1 MNREEAMECVSYGC
15 SDMEIK
21 KEFYDGL
28 VEEYFSGG
36 GLLEEADDKSQF
48 FKIDGQLADAVFSCI
63 EEEIGVNRCMRKYR
77 IAGTGAYVELSW
89 RYSKGILSRGGVGY
103 RNFLFLSIH
112 LDQFNGEDDPVDRGF
127 YVEERREDVAARCAS
142 FVRGIPQ
149 WEEEWERFD
158 IAGVRREV
166 EQRKSAIRAKCAA
179 IEVPVRDFVRHIGLP
194 YDITKWD
201 DGYDVFFRI
210 SGGMYLKAS
219 FTADNYSE
227 EKLRELEKLA
237 KQVDASC
244 RSLNGW
250 CFRMRTEEENEEDYV
265 TDDAYSWHEPE

>member
-1 MNREEAMECVSYGC
+1 MECVSYGC

-21 KEFYDGL
+21 KEFYDGI
-28 VEEYFSGG
+28 VKDYFSGG
-36 GLLEEADDKSQF
+36 RLLEGVDEKSLF
-48 FKIDGQLADAVFSCI
+48 FKIDGQLADAGFSCI
-63 EEEIGVNRCMRKYR
+63 EEEIEENRCMRKYR
-77 IAGTGAYVELSW
+77 IAGTSAYVELYW
-89 RYSKGILSRGGVGY
+89 RYSKGILNRGGVGY

-112 LDQFNGEDDPVDRGF
+112 LDQFNGEGNPVDREF
-127 YVEERREDVAARCAS
+127 YVEDRVEDVAARCAS

-149 WEEEWERFD
+149 WEAEWERFD

-166 EQRKSAIRAKCAA
+166 EQRKSALRAKCAA

-194 YDITKWD
+194 YDITKRD
-201 DGYDVFFRI
+201 DGYDVYFRI
-210 SGGMYLKAS
+210 SGGMYLKAY

-227 EKLRELEKLA
+227 DKLRELEKLV

-250 CFRMRTEEENEEDYV
+250 SFRMRTEEENEEDYV
-265 TDDAYSWHEPE
+265 TDDAYSWYEPE

>member
-36 GLLEEADDKSQF
+36 RLLEEADDKSLF
-48 FKIDGQLADAVFSCI
+48 FKIDGQLNDVGFSCI

-103 RNFLFLSIH
+103 RNFLFFSIH

-127 YVEERREDVAARCAS
+127 YVEDRVEDVAARCAS

-149 WEEEWERFD
+149 WEAEWERFD

-166 EQRKSAIRAKCAA
+166 EQRKSALRAKCAA

-194 YDITKWD
+194 YDITKRD

-227 EKLRELEKLA
+227 DKLYELEKLV

-244 RSLNGW
+244 RCLNGW
-250 CFRMRTEEENEEDYV
+250 HFRMRAEVENEEDYV
-265 TDDAYSWHEPE
+265 TDDAYSWYEPE

>member
-1 MNREEAMECVSYGC
+1 MECVSYGR

-36 GLLEEADDKSQF
+36 RLSEEVDAKSLF
-48 FKIDGQLADAVFSCI
+48 FKIDGQLADAGFSCI

-149 WEEEWERFD
+149 WEAEWERFD

>member
-1 MNREEAMECVSYGC
+1 MNREEAKELVSNGY

-21 KEFYDGL
+21 KEFYDGI
-28 VEEYFSGG
+28 VKEYFSGG
-36 GLLEEADDKSQF
+36 RLLEGVDEKSLF
-48 FKIDGQLADAVFSCI
+48 FKIDGQLNDVGFSCI
-63 EEEIGVNRCMRKYR
+63 EEEIEENRCMRKYR
-77 IAGTGAYVELSW
+77 IAGTSAYVELYW
-89 RYSKGILSRGGVGY
+89 RYSKGILNRGGVGY

-112 LDQFNGEDDPVDRGF
+112 LDQFNGENDPVDRGF
-127 YVEERREDVAARCAS
+127 YVEDRVEDVAARCAS
-142 FVRGIPQ
+142 FIRGIPQ

-166 EQRKSAIRAKCAA
+166 EQRKSALRAKCAA

-201 DGYDVFFRI
+201 DGYDVYFRI
-210 SGGMYLKAS
+210 SGGMYLKAY

-227 EKLRELEKLA
+227 DKLRELEKLV
-237 KQVDASC
+237 KCVDSSC

-250 CFRMRTEEENEEDYV
+250 RFKMRTEEENE
-265 TDDAYSWHEPE
+265 DDCITGDDYSWHEAE

>member
-21 KEFYDGL
+21 KEFYDGI
-28 VEEYFSGG
+28 VKEYFSGG
-36 GLLEEADDKSQF
+36 RLLEGVDEKSLF
-48 FKIDGQLADAVFSCI
+48 FKIDGQLADAGFSCI
-63 EEEIGVNRCMRKYR
+63 EEEIEENRCMRKYR
-77 IAGTGAYVELSW
+77 IAGTSAYVELSW
-89 RYSKGILSRGGVGY
+89 RYSKGILNRGGVGY

-112 LDQFNGEDDPVDRGF
+112 LDQFNGENDPVDRGF
-127 YVEERREDVAARCAS
+127 YVEDRVEDVAARCAS

-166 EQRKSAIRAKCAA
+166 EQRKSALRAKCAA
-179 IEVPVRDFVRHIGLP
+179 IEVQVRDFVRHIGLP

-201 DGYDVFFRI
+201 DGYDVYFRI
-210 SGGMYLKAS
+210 SGGMYLKAY

-227 EKLRELEKLA
+227 DKLRELEKLV
-237 KQVDASC
+237 KCVDSSC

-250 CFRMRTEEENEEDYV
+250 RFKMRTEEENEDDYI
-265 TDDAYSWHEPE
+265 TGDDYSWHEAE

>member
-1 MNREEAMECVSYGC
+1 MECVSYGR

-21 KEFYDGL
+21 KEFYDGI
-28 VEEYFSGG
+28 VKEYFSGG
-36 GLLEEADDKSQF
+36 GLLEEADDKSLF
-48 FKIDGQLADAVFSCI
+48 FKIDGQLNDVGFSCI

-127 YVEERREDVAARCAS
+127 YVEYRIEDVAARCAS

-227 EKLRELEKLA
+227 DKLRELEKLA